1 MKILHVHILF
11 LNANL
16 VDVNGATLV
25 GHNFKEEGLGD
36 VTPLVRPGLVR
47 RH

>member
-1 MKILHVHILF
+1 MKNEILQEF

-16 VDVNGATLV
+16 VDVNGTTLV
-25 GHNFKEEGLGD
+25 GDDLKEERLGD